1 MNEYFHTDTAEDL
14 VATLELACEFLAKS
28 YNDERYWKWFITSI
42 HSVAQSAAS
51 LVLEDGNGFL
61 VQKPGVMQRM
71 LEAHANGTAPVA
83 PHMDN
88 FMRLIE
94 KTLVKENLRG
104 SVEPLQDGGH
114 TKSLQSLDDLR
125 DGFAH
130 FNVKS
135 WSIEILLILESAAK
149 AVDFVEHYICTTS
162 AILWHDEQ
170 HQGRAAI
177 AIESLKTELE
187 KLCVEAQAS

>member
-1 MNEYFHTDTAEDL
+1 MNEYFRTDTAEDL
-14 VATLELACEFLAKS
+14 VATLELACEFLGKS
-28 YNDERYWKWFITSI
+28 YSDERYWKWFITSI
-42 HSVAQSAAS
+42 HSVAQSTAA
-51 LVLEDGNGFL
+51 LALEGGNGFL

-88 FMRLIE
+88 FIRLIE
-94 KTLVKENLRG
+94 KTLLKQNLRG
-104 SVEPLQDGGH
+104 SAEPLQDNGH
-114 TKSLQSLDDLR
+114 IKSLQSLDELR

-135 WSIEILLILESAAK
+135 WSIETLLILASASK
-149 AVDFVEHYICTTS
+149 ALNFVEHYVCATP

-170 HQGRAAI
+170 HQGRPAVAI
-177 AIESLKTELE
+177 GSLKTELG
-187 KLCVEAQAS
+187 KLCVKAKAF